1 MKRPRPPFSPFC
13 YARRRRSRE
22 KPQIA
27 IVTDDCGRRCLRRR
41 RDGAEDIH
49 RLPLG
54 HKRKRWRRHRSL
66 FLSLAHGDG
75 RTSQSNINKT
85 DSSDARSEHAPIAI
99 YLLNVTDE
107 VRTATDEASIGR
119 EAVRLELFSLV
130 CTWNR
135 CGIGDE
141 GVARRGEETRL
152 CASSHPVHVYI
163 VYISS
168 RRPCPDLAPFLARRK
183 RMEHRLSHERRALD
197 IKARLLASDRH

>member
-1 MKRPRPPFSPFC
+1 M
-13 YARRRRSRE
+13 
-22 KPQIA
+22 
-27 IVTDDCGRRCLRRR
+27 
-41 RDGAEDIH
+41 
-49 RLPLG
+49 PLG

-141 GVARRGEETRL
+141 GVARREETRL

-183 RMEHRLSHERRALD
+183 RMEHRLSHERTRRQAG
-197 IKARLLASDRH
+197 IKGTARPLASDRH